1 MKRPRPQPDPNAAL
15 QRALDA
21 SGQDDP
27 RWRAVQEAVESVAG
41 LLTDGGDLGQ
51 LRLVRTALDEMR
63 RTYRLFNQ
71 YRGVRKVSIFGSA
84 RTPSHHPDYL
94 AARDFGRLMASHGWM
109 AITGA
114 GDGIMKAGH
123 EGPSRESSFG
133 LGIRLPF
140 ESRPNDII
148 QGDDKLIEFRY
159 FFTRKLMFL
168 SQSDAVA
175 VFPGGFGTH
184 DELFETLTLVQ
195 TGRSHIMPI
204 VLVEGLDA
212 DGTSRGY
219 WHDWQEFVRDELL
232 RNGWISP
239 EDMALFRIVQT
250 PQEAVDEVLRF
261 YRRYHSSRYV
271 RDNLVIRLN
280 APLPSADLQRI
291 AAEFRPLFA
300 SGTVE
305 QREALSE
312 ERGEHGH
319 LTRLVF
325 HHTRRDFGML
335 RRLIDRLNDV
345 PLDPAT

>member
-1 MKRPRPQPDPNAAL
+1 
-15 QRALDA
+15 
-21 SGQDDP
+21 
-27 RWRAVQEAVESVAG
+27 
-41 LLTDGGDLGQ
+41 
-51 LRLVRTALDEMR
+51 VRTALDEMR

-305 QREALSE
+305 QREALIE

>member
-1 MKRPRPQPDPNAAL
+1 MKRPRPQPDPDAAL

-280 APLPSADLQRI
+280 APLPSADLERI

>member
-1 MKRPRPQPDPNAAL
+1 
-15 QRALDA
+15 
-21 SGQDDP
+21 
-27 RWRAVQEAVESVAG
+27 
-41 LLTDGGDLGQ
+41 
-51 LRLVRTALDEMR
+51 VRTALDEMR

>member
-1 MKRPRPQPDPNAAL
+1 MKRPRPQPDPDAAL

-291 AAEFRPLFA
+291 AAEFRLLFA

>member
-175 VFPGGFGTH
+175 VFPGGFGTL

>member
-305 QREALSE
+305 QREALIE

>member
-1 MKRPRPQPDPNAAL
+1 
-15 QRALDA
+15 
-21 SGQDDP
+21 
-27 RWRAVQEAVESVAG
+27 
-41 LLTDGGDLGQ
+41 
-51 LRLVRTALDEMR
+51 
-63 RTYRLFNQ
+63 
-71 YRGVRKVSIFGSA
+71 
-84 RTPSHHPDYL
+84 
-94 AARDFGRLMASHGWM
+94 M

>member
-1 MKRPRPQPDPNAAL
+1 MKRPRPQPDPTAAL

-21 SGQDDP
+21 SGKDDP
-27 RWRAVQEAVESVAG
+27 RWRAVEEAVESVAG
-41 LLTDGGDLGQ
+41 LLVDGGDLGQ

-94 AARDFGRLMASHGWM
+94 AARDFGRLMASDGWM

-123 EGPSRESSFG
+123 EGPSREASFG

-204 VLVEGLDA
+204 VLVEGLDV

-250 PQEAVDEVLRF
+250 PQEAVDEGLRF

-271 RDNLVIRLN
+271 RDNLVIRLH

-291 AAEFRPLFA
+291 ASEFRPLFA

-305 QREALSE
+305 QREALTE
-312 ERGEHGH
+312 ERGEHAH

-335 RRLIDRLNDV
+335 RRLIDRINDV
-345 PLDPAT
+345 PMEPVA

>member
-1 MKRPRPQPDPNAAL
+1 
-15 QRALDA
+15 
-21 SGQDDP
+21 
-27 RWRAVQEAVESVAG
+27 VQEAVESVAG

>member
-204 VLVEGLDA
+204 VLVDGLDA

>member
-1 MKRPRPQPDPNAAL
+1 
-15 QRALDA
+15 
-21 SGQDDP
+21 
-27 RWRAVQEAVESVAG
+27 
-41 LLTDGGDLGQ
+41 

>member
-1 MKRPRPQPDPNAAL
+1 MKRPRPKPDPTAAL
-15 QRALDA
+15 KRALDA
-21 SGQDDP
+21 SSENDP
-27 RWRAVQEAVESVAG
+27 RWLTVQEAVESVAG
-41 LLTDGGDLGQ
+41 LLVDGGDLGQ
-51 LRLVRTALDEMR
+51 LRLVRTALDELR

-71 YRGVRKVSIFGSA
+71 YRSVRKVSIFGSA

-94 AARDFGRLMASHGWM
+94 AAREFGRLMASHGWM

-123 EGPSRESSFG
+123 EGPSREASFG

-148 QGDDKLIEFRY
+148 EGDDKLIEFRY

-204 VLVEGLDA
+204 VLVEGLNV

-261 YRRYHSSRYV
+261 YRRYHSNRYV
-271 RDNLVIRLN
+271 RDHLVLRLN
-280 APLPSADLQRI
+280 APLPSADLERI
-291 AAEFRPLFA
+291 ASEFRPLFA

-305 QREALSE
+305 QRGALSE
-312 ERGEHGH
+312 ERGEHAH

-335 RRLIDRLNDV
+335 RRLIDRINDV
-345 PLDPAT
+345 PLESGA

>member
-1 MKRPRPQPDPNAAL
+1 MKRPRPQPDPDAAL

>member
-63 RTYRLFNQ
+63 RTYRLFNK

-148 QGDDKLIEFRY
+148 QGDDKLVEFRY

>member
-27 RWRAVQEAVESVAG
+27 RWRAVQDAVESVAG